1 MLPARSLPARSLPA
15 RSASACRG
23 LLPAALALS
32 ALVALTG
39 CTAATTAIGVAPAP
53 TDASQLTDD
62 DGYIPDGTSLTLDS
76 DLPAIQRL
84 DPELLEALRAANRVA
99 VDERGT
105 TITIVDG
112 WRSLGYQE
120 YLFDSAVK
128 KYGSEHEA
136 ERWAKRGADSSH
148 VSGEAVDIGTADA
161 MDFLNRFGSEWGLCQ
176 TYANE
181 AWHFELATTP
191 GGECPAMEADGRG

>member
-1 MLPARSLPARSLPA
+1 MVPHSRSTAVR
-15 RSASACRG
+15 RASARRG

-32 ALVALTG
+32 AVIALTG
-39 CTAATTAIGVAPAP
+39 CTAAITAVGGAPAP
-53 TDASQLTDD
+53 TDASQLSDD

-84 DPELLEALRAANRVA
+84 DPLLLEALRAANRTA
-99 VDERGT
+99 EDERGT

-112 WRSLGYQE
+112 WRSLRYQQ
-120 YLFDSAVK
+120 YLFARAVHT
-128 KYGSEHEA
+128 YGSEQEA
-136 ERWAKRGADSSH
+136 ERWVKRGADSSH
-148 VSGEAVDIGTADA
+148 VAGKAVDIDTADA

-181 AWHFELATTP
+181 TWHFELATTP
-191 GGECPAMEADGRG
+191 GGECPAMRSDGRG

>member
-1 MLPARSLPARSLPA
+1 MAPARTAPAR
-15 RSASACRG
+15 RG
-23 LLPAALALS
+23 LLPVALALS

-39 CTAATTAIGVAPAP
+39 CTAATTAVGVAPVP

-62 DGYIPDGTSLTLDS
+62 DGYIAAGDSLTLDS

-84 DPELLEALRAANRVA
+84 DPDLLKALRAADRAA

-112 WRSLGYQE
+112 WRSLRYQE
-120 YLFDSAVK
+120 YLFARAVQ
-128 KYGSEHEA
+128 KYGSEQEA
-136 ERWAKRGADSSH
+136 ERWVKRGADSSH
-148 VSGEAVDIGTADA
+148 VSGKAVDIGTADA
-161 MDFLNRFGSEWGLCQ
+161 MDFLNRFGSQWGICQ

-181 AWHFELATTP
+181 NWHFELETTP